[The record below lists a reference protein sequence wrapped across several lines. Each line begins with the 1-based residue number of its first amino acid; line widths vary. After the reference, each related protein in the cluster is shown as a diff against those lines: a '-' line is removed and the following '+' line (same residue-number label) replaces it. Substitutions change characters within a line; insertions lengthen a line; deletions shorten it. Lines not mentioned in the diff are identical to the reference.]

1 VVGNRRLRRA
11 VSVHGEN
18 AIGESIGR
26 NRLNITAEKCETVIV
41 KNNFLKDK
49 QDPASAVNR
58 RVQIIN
64 LGR

>member
-1 VVGNRRLRRA
+1 VPYRCT
-11 VSVHGEN
+11 
-18 AIGESIGR
+18 GR
-26 NRLNITAEKCETVIV
+26 TQSASRSAGTAFNITAEKCETVIV